1 MADTVISIGGDTREL
16 SAAYKKAERE
26 TVSFGGK
33 VSGTIR
39 DQFAGIGGSI
49 AGAFAA
55 GALVNKLKSTLDYF
69 GDIQDMATRL
79 NTTAESVQQLDLIGA
94 PSGAS
99 AESLVNALSRVN
111 RALGDADNAAGRN
124 AFQTLGIDM
133 QKLAAASP
141 VDQLMMLSRGFQEA
155 QAKGQGFNEIYDL
168 LGKSAGELIPVLRM
182 SRQELQKLA
191 NTPVL
196 SDEQV
201 ARLDDVGDRLATLD
215 KKMTIGVGGLL
226 ADIGEE
232 IEFFS
237 EAASYAA
244 VEFKELF
251 ANLARGDSFADAQKK
266 AFSFRME
273 LEAASAAAK
282 KAEAEAGKTRGTTQA
297 ATEKV
302 KGEDDNSKKI
312 NAAHTLQEEIALLAA
327 KATGSSKIIENVTRE
342 IEQRRQVLRIMQET
356 GSSYQQALAFAKQM
370 QALEDQA
377 ERKSNRAKGIPNK
390 IKGGVSSNE
399 RGGGLDDFYDR
410 QGKPMNGPAT
420 PGLDRFRALQELKP
434 NSEFRD
440 RKRIIPMGKGF
451 ADRGMDPLAA
461 QAAKAADE
469 ARRNDGGN
477 GASLETLLKTIA
489 ENTRSLADLD

>member
-16 SAAYKKAERE
+16 SNAYKKAERE

-39 DQFAGIGGSI
+39 DQFSGMGSSI

-55 GALVNKLKSTLDYF
+55 GALVSKLKSTLDYF

-124 AFQTLGIDM
+124 AFQKLGIDM

-182 SRQELQKLA
+182 SRTELQKLA
-191 NTPVL
+191 STPVL
-196 SDEQV
+196 TGDQV
-201 ARLDDVGDRLATLD
+201 SRLDDLGDRLTTLSQ
-215 KKMTIGVGGLL
+215 KITIEVGGAL
-226 ADIGEE
+226 AGFLEGIEGIG
-232 IEFFS
+232 S
-237 EAASYAA
+237 EVGIAAMGF
-244 VEFKELF
+244 EQLF
-251 ANLARGDSFADAQKK
+251 RNLASGDDFAEAQKK
-266 AFSFRME
+266 AFAFVNE
-273 LEAASAAAK
+273 LRKVNDEADEARKPIAPIVTPQAKSTKETSQQNDRISAA
-282 KAEAEAGKTRGTTQA
+282 R
-297 ATEKV
+297 
-302 KGEDDNSKKI
+302 
-312 NAAHTLQEEIALLAA
+312 TLQEEIALLTA
-327 KATGSSKIIENVTRE
+327 KATGNAKIIENVTRE
-342 IEQRRQVLRIMQET
+342 IELNRAVAKLMKEQHVNKAE
-356 GSSYQQALAFAKQM
+356 ALAVAKQM

-410 QGKPMNGPAT
+410 QGKPMEGPAT

-469 ARRNDGGN
+469 ARRDDGGN

>member
-16 SAAYKKAERE
+16 SNAYKKAERE

-39 DQFAGIGGSI
+39 DQFSGIGSSI

-55 GALVNKLKSTLDYF
+55 GALVSKLKSTLDYF

-182 SRQELQKLA
+182 SRTELQKLA
-191 NTPVL
+191 STPVL
-196 SDEQV
+196 TDDQV
-201 ARLDDVGDRLATLD
+201 SRLDDLGDRLTTLSQ
-215 KKMTIGVGGLL
+215 KITIEVGGAL
-226 ADIGEE
+226 AGFLEGIEGIGSEVG
-232 IEFFS
+232 IAAMEF
-237 EAASYAA
+237 EQ
-244 VEFKELF
+244 LF
-251 ANLARGDSFADAQKK
+251 RNLASGDDFAEAQKK
-266 AFSFRME
+266 AFAFVNE
-273 LEAASAAAK
+273 LRKVNDEADEARKPIAPIVTPQAKSTKEASQQNDRISAA
-282 KAEAEAGKTRGTTQA
+282 R
-297 ATEKV
+297 
-302 KGEDDNSKKI
+302 
-312 NAAHTLQEEIALLAA
+312 TLEEEIALLTA
-327 KATGSSKIIENVTRE
+327 KATGNAKIIENVTRE
-342 IEQRRQVLRIMQET
+342 IELNRAVAKLMKEQGANKAE
-356 GSSYQQALAFAKQM
+356 ALAVAKQM

-399 RGGGLDDFYDR
+399 RGGGLDDFYDQ
-410 QGKPMNGPAT
+410 QGKPMEGPAT

-469 ARRNDGGN
+469 ARRDDGGN

>member
-16 SAAYKKAERE
+16 SAAYKKAERD

-55 GALVNKLKSTLDYF
+55 GALVSKLKSTLDYF

-182 SRQELQKLA
+182 SRTELQKLA
-191 NTPVL
+191 STPVL
-196 SDEQV
+196 TDDQV
-201 ARLDDVGDRLATLD
+201 SRLDDLGDRLTTLSQ
-215 KKMTIGVGGLL
+215 KITIEVGGAL
-226 ADIGEE
+226 AGFLEGIEGIGSEVG
-232 IEFFS
+232 IAAMEF
-237 EAASYAA
+237 EQ
-244 VEFKELF
+244 LF
-251 ANLARGDSFADAQKK
+251 RNLASGDDFAEAQKK
-266 AFSFRME
+266 AFAFVNE
-273 LEAASAAAK
+273 LRKVNDEADEARKPIAPIVTPQAQSTKETSQQNDRISAA
-282 KAEAEAGKTRGTTQA
+282 R
-297 ATEKV
+297 
-302 KGEDDNSKKI
+302 
-312 NAAHTLQEEIALLAA
+312 TLQEEIALLTA
-327 KATGSSKIIENVTRE
+327 KATGNAKIIENVTRE
-342 IEQRRQVLRIMQET
+342 IELNRAVAKLMKEQSVNKAE
-356 GSSYQQALAFAKQM
+356 ALAVAKQM

-399 RGGGLDDFYDR
+399 RGGGLDEFYDR

-434 NSEFRD
+434 GSEFRD
-440 RKRIIPMGKGF
+440 RNRTIAMGKGF
-451 ADRGMDPLAA
+451 ADRRLDPLAA

-469 ARRNDGGN
+469 ARRDDGGN

>member
-16 SAAYKKAERE
+16 SAAYKKAERD
-26 TVSFGGK
+26 TGSFAGK

-55 GALVNKLKSTLDYF
+55 QALVGKLKSTLDYF

-124 AFQTLGIDM
+124 AFKALGIDM

-182 SRQELQKLA
+182 SRSELEKLSS
-191 NTPVL
+191 TPVL
-196 SDEQV
+196 SDDQV
-201 ARLDDVGDRLATLD
+201 SRLDDLGDRLTTLSQ
-215 KKMTIGVGGLL
+215 KITIEVGGAL
-226 ADIGEE
+226 AGFLEGIEGIG
-232 IEFFS
+232 S
-237 EAASYAA
+237 EVGIAA
-244 VEFKELF
+244 VEFQQLFSNLSAGDDFDEAQRKAYAFATQLRKVNDEADEARKPIAPIVSPQLAGAQSTKETSQQNDRIG
-251 ANLARGDSFADAQKK
+251 AAR
-266 AFSFRME
+266 
-273 LEAASAAAK
+273 
-282 KAEAEAGKTRGTTQA
+282 
-297 ATEKV
+297 
-302 KGEDDNSKKI
+302 
-312 NAAHTLQEEIALLAA
+312 TLGEEIALLAA
-327 KATGSSKIIENVTRE
+327 KATGSEKIIESVSRE
-342 IEQRRQVLRIMQET
+342 IALNRRVAEIQKEQGVNK
-356 GSSYQQALAFAKQM
+356 SQALAVAKQM

-410 QGKPMNGPAT
+410 QGKPMDGPAT

-434 NSEFRD
+434 GSEFRD
-440 RKRIIPMGKGF
+440 RNRTIAMGKGF
-451 ADRGMDPLAA
+451 TDRRLDPLAA

-469 ARRNDGGN
+469 ARRDDGGN

-489 ENTRSLADLD
+489 DNTRSLADLD